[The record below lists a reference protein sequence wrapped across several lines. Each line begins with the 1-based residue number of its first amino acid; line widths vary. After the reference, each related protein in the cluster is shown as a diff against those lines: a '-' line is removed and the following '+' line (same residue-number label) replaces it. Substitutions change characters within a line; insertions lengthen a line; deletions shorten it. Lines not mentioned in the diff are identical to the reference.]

1 MENTAAHAD
10 NDAAAL
16 KSGLNKE
23 VPAAEENGSSHNG
36 TSNGNGVQE
45 NGTTAATS
53 TQEPVAGPSSG
64 ETKSMETVN
73 LAMQHLAAGKRD
85 LLISDP
91 NAAVASLALAC
102 ELLGTH
108 YGEMAFEC
116 GEAYYYYGRALLEL
130 ARLEAGVIEN
140 LDGDGESE
148 ENSVEDDDGQ
158 EAESP
163 AAPSEESET
172 PAEGEKEKVEN
183 ETIGSEDQAEN
194 ANKDQGDA
202 KEVEKEDEEDP
213 SNLQLA
219 WEMLE
224 LAKTILVK
232 QAESITIVNA
242 ADDKDAEEKTKLK
255 EDVEN
260 RISDTYQT
268 LGELSIENENYPQ
281 AIEDLETCLKRRQD
295 MLPEDSRCIA
305 ETHYQIGVAQGFNL
319 QFDEAVASLE
329 GAIKCLQTRID
340 KLKSKTES
348 IDPTKVRDAFYTREN
363 EIKQIESLIP
373 EIKEKIADTKDM
385 KTETFKK
392 LGDKRLMEEGIAS
405 AFGGAGSSNGEGT
418 SKSVST
424 ISSSLIKKR
433 PAATETE
440 SAEAKKMHLESAA
453 SSTSENGHTKNGN

>member
-1 MENTAAHAD
+1 M
-10 NDAAAL
+10 
-16 KSGLNKE
+16 
-23 VPAAEENGSSHNG
+23 GSSV
-36 TSNGNGVQE
+36 T
-45 NGTTAATS
+45 
-53 TQEPVAGPSSG
+53 EPVAGPSSG

-108 YGEMAFEC
+108 YGEIAFEC
-116 GEAYYYYGRALLEL
+116 GESYYYYGRALLEL

-140 LDGDGESE
+140 LDGDAESE

-158 EAESP
+158 EESP
-163 AAPSEESET
+163 ETPEEESEAQ
-172 PAEGEKEKVEN
+172 AEGKKEKVEN
-183 ETIGSEDQAEN
+183 ETIGSEDQTEN
-194 ANKDQGDA
+194 ADKDQGDA

-242 ADDKDAEEKTKLK
+242 VDDKDAEVKEKTKLK

-340 KLKSKTES
+340 KLKTKTES
-348 IDPTKVRDAFYTREN
+348 IDPSKVRDAFYTREN

-405 AFGGAGSSNGEGT
+405 AFGSAEAGSSNGEGT
-418 SKSVST
+418 SKVAST
-424 ISSSLIKKR
+424 ISSTLIKKR
-433 PAATETE
+433 PAATEDTTE
-440 SAEAKKMHLESAA
+440 PKKMHLD
-453 SSTSENGHTKNGN
+453 SSTTSSSENGHTKNGN